1 MTDTSTKTAADFAPE
16 MQWLLDHPNLP
27 MPRGLDLVASGGG
40 ITVFLHTA
48 AQVQSWAEAIGRDA
62 EAREYQGNT
71 HHTTYTFD
79 PFHISAS
86 AIVAPE
92 AVSA

>member
-1 MTDTSTKTAADFAPE
+1 MTDTSTKTAADFTPE
-16 MQWLLDHPNLP
+16 LQWLLDHPNLP
-27 MPRGLDLVASGGG
+27 TPRGLDLVASGGG

-48 AQVQSWAEAIGRDA
+48 AQVQSWAEAIGA
-62 EAREYQGNT
+62 EAEASEWMGNT
-71 HHTTYTFD
+71 HHTAHTFE
-79 PFHISAS
+79 PLHISVA